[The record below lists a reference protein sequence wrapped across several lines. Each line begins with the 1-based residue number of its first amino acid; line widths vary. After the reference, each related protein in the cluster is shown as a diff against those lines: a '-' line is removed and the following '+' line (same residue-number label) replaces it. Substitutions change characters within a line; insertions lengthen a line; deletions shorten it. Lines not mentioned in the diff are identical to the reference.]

1 MYIEIYKLFQRKFR
15 NNLSQLDLI
24 VISNGFWASSL
35 YFFIIILYLIHNESK
50 VINNINA
57 IEAKEIII
65 IIQSGN
71 SSFTFN
77 CEVSMKVYISIVNQD
92 NGYI

>member
-57 IEAKEIII
+57 IEAKEII
-65 IIQSGN
+65 
-71 SSFTFN
+71 TF
-77 CEVSMKVYISIVNQD
+77 K
-92 NGYI
+92 